1 MLQKTHCITP
11 FNIRDNKLIK
21 CFLWKNKAVEFNPL
35 YFMCF
40 IQSYCIPYIFF
51 WSLVNITPG
60 YVVTKTSK
68 KIFFSNMK
76 RKETMQRISKKS
88 NWSPLEIIGTEF
100 HLLWT
105 MDRSSCLNST
115 RNRVYVCW
123 NRIIAQFA
131 AEMLRKINTRSN
143 FFSFSYNIK
152 FDHLKDKSYK
162 S

>member
-1 MLQKTHCITP
+1 MFFFEKTRQLNST
-11 FNIRDNKLIK
+11 LI
-21 CFLWKNKAVEFNPL
+21 FYMFYTVLL
-35 YFMCF
+35 YTV
-40 IQSYCIPYIFF
+40 YFF

-76 RKETMQRISKKS
+76 RKETMQCISKKS
-88 NWSPLEIIGTEF
+88 NWSSLEIIGTEF

-105 MDRSSCLNST
+105 MDRSSCLNSP

-143 FFSFSYNIK
+143 FFSFFYNIE
-152 FDHLKDKSYK
+152 FDHLKDIGYK